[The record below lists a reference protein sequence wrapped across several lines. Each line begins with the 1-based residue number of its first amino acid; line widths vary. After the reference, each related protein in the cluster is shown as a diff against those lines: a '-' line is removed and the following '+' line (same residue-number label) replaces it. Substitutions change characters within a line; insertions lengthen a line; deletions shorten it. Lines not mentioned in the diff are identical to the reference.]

1 MAEFDP
7 RSILRTRVEN
17 EHGLDTNRFK
27 ESLCERSDPDP
38 HDLDAAHA
46 CTGSLRSV
54 WSEFS
59 ISSQSGS
66 WQADPSK
73 LAGGGTI
80 QRPGD
85 SGKWSRRE

>member
-7 RSILRTRVEN
+7 RSVLRTRVEN

-27 ESLCERSDPDP
+27 ESLRERSDPDP

-59 ISSQSGS
+59 TSSQS
-66 WQADPSK
+66 APSRK
-73 LAGGGTI
+73 LTGGGTI
-80 QRPGD
+80 HQHGD
-85 SGKWSRRE
+85 SDKWSRRE